1 MIDINIF
8 LKKCVNTIMKK
19 KPMEFVQFAIHTKI
33 AGIINSLTSHLM
45 DIIMVGITKNVY
57 ISSPQKRFKKIYI

>member
-19 KPMEFVQFAIHTKI
+19 KTNGIRIVCHT
-33 AGIINSLTSHLM
+33 H
-45 DIIMVGITKNVY
+45 
-57 ISSPQKRFKKIYI
+57 KKLLES